1 MPERVETGACV
12 ADANIVFHD
21 GVLLEITGD
30 RRDDARFL
38 CRVRRAA
45 ERPDRAGPRDAHD
58 DARQRIERAAFDI
71 ACDAVRARGANR
83 VREPHRQDEMRRKP
97 RPGIV
102 AAAVAA
108 AENRRIHRNRER
120 AGPIRGEPRGEL
132 RARIGEIGVM
142 KTIRRP
148 DCLRAYA
155 LRRAYRDE
163 AFQRGARAGH
173 DGLRRVV
180 LDRDAHVAHRVRDRA
195 RFDQRARRVGVR
207 RNRGH
212 HAVGRR
218 GRLQRRD
225 PVAHD
230 PRALLDRIHAA
241 AHQRRDLAEAVSDQ
255 HVGRD
260 AARMQHAEHPDR
272 RAEDA
277 ELQQVR
283 RFAQPRIDP
292 RIVAPQRARQR
303 TAEPFARDRVDRVE
317 HLSHAAVFAAQF
329 PQRARIE
336 RPLSREQECAPSRR
350 CVDRVRPRVT
360 QPASFHN
367 PNLPRLSASFSRA
380 VRHFDTAS
388 TRWRRAS
395 ASADCAF
402 SRSVNVPTP
411 AL

>member
-1 MPERVETGACV
+1 MPERVETGACI

-21 GVLLEITGD
+21 AVLLEITGD

-38 CRVRRAA
+38 CLVRRAA

-71 ACDAVRARGANR
+71 SRDAVRARGANR
-83 VREPHRQDEMRRKP
+83 VRKPHRQHEMRCEP
-97 RPGIV
+97 RPRIV
-102 AAAVAA
+102 DAAVAA
-108 AENRRIHRNRER
+108 AENRRIHRNRKR
-120 AGPIRGEPRGEL
+120 DGTVCGKPRGEL
-132 RARIGEIGVM
+132 HARASQIGVM
-142 KTIRRP
+142 KAVRRP
-148 DCLRAYA
+148 ERLRSDAV
-155 LRRAYRDE
+155 RRARCDKT
-163 AFQRGARAGH
+163 FQRVARAGH
-173 DGLRRVV
+173 DGLRCVV
-180 LDRDAHVAHRVRDRA
+180 LDRDADVAHRVRDRA
-195 RFDQRARRVGVR
+195 RVDQRARRVRVR
-207 RNRGH
+207 GDRGH

-218 GRLQRRD
+218 GCLQRGD

-255 HVGRD
+255 HVGPD
-260 AARMQHAEHPDR
+260 AARMQHAKHRDR

-277 ELQQVR
+277 ELQQVG
-283 RFAQPRIDP
+283 RFAQPRVEA

-317 HLSHAAVFAAQF
+317 HLTHAAVFAAQLS
-329 PQRARIE
+329 QRARIE
-336 RPLSREQECAPSRR
+336 RPLSREQERAAARLRNSR
-350 CVDRVRPRVT
+350 VQPGVV

-367 PNLPRLSASFSRA
+367 PNLPRLSASFSLA

-388 TRWRRAS
+388 TRCRRAS